1 MGDETVYENNI
12 EELETEEFDEIDL
25 MGDEDSEDIDNEDY
39 DDIDDIDDDDSAD
52 DEDDLD
58 DSQEESEDDED
69 DEDDETGEVK
79 PAPVKDKG
87 DEVHALKAQ
96 IEELNK
102 AVKGYREVL
111 SDYGFDGEDKDRID
125 AMRARKKGITVE
137 EYRKNE
143 SEIDNEVTK
152 RLESHPDV
160 VAAREKL
167 REEIFARDLAEIKQ
181 YDSDCT
187 AANIKEISNFERF
200 QKLMSTKHLTGIT
213 TVEAYKLA
221 NDNKIQQKKTAKARQ
236 AAINNIKSKD
246 HLKTKGGEVGNY
258 SAVPKDVK
266 EWMAKLNPK
275 ATEKQIREYYN
286 KNIKKERSGN

>member
-12 EELETEEFDEIDL
+12 EEFETEDFDEIDL

-39 DDIDDIDDDDSAD
+39 DDIDDDDSAD

-58 DSQEESEDDED
+58 DSQEESEDDE
-69 DEDDETGEVK
+69 TGEVK
-79 PAPVKDKG
+79 PAPAKDKG
-87 DEVHALKAQ
+87 DDVQALKAQ

-102 AVKGYREVL
+102 AVKGYREAL

-137 EYRKNE
+137 EYRKKE

-152 RLESHPDV
+152 RLESHPEV

-187 AANIKEISNFERF
+187 ADNIKDIPNFERF

-221 NDNKIQQKKTAKARQ
+221 NDNKIQQIKTAKARQ